1 MSSMSFPAAMRFVAS
16 KLDGF
21 AQNNQRLSTTSLPNL
36 MAGDQLQLML
46 ADNVYLDTSSL
57 VIRADVVGFRN
68 TGANSQAILPLH
80 SSSFIDAVTID
91 IGGQVVDGSISSQY
105 GQLAK
110 LKTDM
115 YKGTSVSKRSVLE
128 LSTPDLVAAD
138 ATGSALARV
147 GYTNPTSTGQFGVQ
161 FGTNP
166 VVVSEPGAAGRNAY
180 PITIKLDHTFLGI
193 DKVLD
198 LSRLPQI
205 RITARL
211 ASSSVVCCNG
221 NAADT
226 VATYGLY
233 NIRAYANVISF
244 QSDGPYSAMVH
255 KAISEDMM
263 KINWLRY
270 YTFTGAPVTA
280 STSVRFDVGSKSVNA
295 IYGLLLD
302 TTPSKNAPTTATGV
316 VPYFGH
322 RSTNVLTNQID
333 CAGFVFPQWQC
344 GVADSWYLLERAFPS
359 SIAVDASMSLTRFAS
374 EFYSFAWR
382 FSFDDD
388 VSHESGYNTRGQ
400 LTPFSWLLTT
410 SGNTSCSPLVLVETT
425 ATLRLGPNRSF
436 TVEA

>member
-80 SSSFIDAVTID
+80 SSSFIDAVSID
-91 IGGQVVDGSISSQY
+91 IGGQVIDGAISSQY

-115 YKGTSVSKRSVLE
+115 YKGASVSARSVLE
-128 LSTPDLVAAD
+128 LSTPDLTAYAVTNTLPGVGWTNSAA
-138 ATGSALARV
+138 
-147 GYTNPTSTGQFGVQ
+147 GVQ
-161 FGTNP
+161 LGVPINTTP
-166 VVVSEPGAAGRNAY
+166 VVVSEPGASGRNAY

-198 LSRLPQI
+198 LSRIPQI
-205 RITARL
+205 RVTLRL
-211 ASSSVVCCNG
+211 ASSAVVTANTG
-221 NAADT
+221 ET
-226 VATYGLY
+226 IATYGLY

-263 KINWLRY
+263 KLSWKRY
-270 YTFTGAPVTA
+270 FTFTGAPVTA
-280 STSVRFDVGSKSVNA
+280 STSVRFDVSSKSVDA
-295 IYGLLLD
+295 VYCMLLD
-302 TTPSKNAPTTATGV
+302 TTPSKNAPSSATGV

-333 CAGFVFPQWQC
+333 AAGFLAPQWQC
-344 GVADSWYLLERAFPS
+344 GVADSWYLLRQACSS
-359 SIAVDASMSLTRFAS
+359 SIAVDPSINLSRFAS
-374 EFYSFAWR
+374 DYYCFAWR
-382 FSFDDD
+382 WSFDDK
-388 VSHESGYNTRGQ
+388 VEHISGYDTRGQ

-410 SGNTSCSPLVLVETT
+410 SGNTSCSPLVIVETT
-425 ATLRLGPNRSF
+425 AQLAVRGNRSF
-436 TVEA
+436 VVEA